1 MVEILR
7 VWCDSL
13 LCLGLREPL
22 SWVNG
27 ERGHGRAWFVTLVS
41 VGVVVIG
48 DSSMVGVMV
57 MIVNQIG

>member
-1 MVEILR
+1 MIP
-7 VWCDSL
+7 L

-41 VGVVVIG
+41 VGLVVIG

-57 MIVNQIG
+57 KS